1 MPNHTTAGLLL
12 LSTLV
17 LGACKA
23 NAKADAASTPGAADS
38 ARGAASTSDA
48 VPITVADISADVITQ
63 QVSATGTFAS
73 RDEIPLS
80 FKIGGV
86 IARVLVD
93 QGTAVR
99 SGQLLAALDL
109 REIDALV
116 DKARIGVEK
125 AERDAARVARLVVDS
140 VATLAQSQDANSAV
154 DAARADLATARVNRE
169 YATIV
174 APQAGIVEQR
184 IATAGTTIGAGM
196 PVFMLGGSARG
207 RVLRAGVPDRDA
219 LRLRVGDVATVT
231 FDAVRGVTYP
241 AIVTLLGRSADAR
254 TGTYTV
260 EVQLR
265 DARRSASATKK
276 DGKAPTIA
284 SLPSGLVGRVA
295 ITTREKTT
303 GALIPIDA
311 LVEADADSATVYTV
325 SPNAPYTAE
334 AHRVRITQIVGDH
347 AAVLGLENTARV
359 ITRGAPYLTAG
370 TRVRIVTQPTTGKA
384 AP

>member
-1 MPNHTTAGLLL
+1 MPTHTAAALLL
-12 LSTLV
+12 ASALV
-17 LGACKA
+17 LTAC
-23 NAKADAASTPGAADS
+23 NADTKADAASTPNTTDSTGGA
-38 ARGAASTSDA
+38 TSNTDA
-48 VPITVADISADVITQ
+48 VPVTIAEVSVDAIAQ
-63 QVSATGTFAS
+63 QVAATGTFAP

-86 IARVLVD
+86 VARVLVD

-99 SGQLLAALDL
+99 QGQLLAALDL
-109 REIDALV
+109 REIDAMV

-140 VATLAQSQDANSAV
+140 VATLAQSQDATSALE
-154 DAARADLATARVNRE
+154 AARADLATARVNRE

-174 APQAGIVEQR
+174 APQAGIIEQR
-184 IATAGTTIGAGM
+184 ISTAGATIGAGM

-219 LRLRVGDVATVT
+219 LRLRVGDAATVT

-241 AIVTLLGRSADAR
+241 AAVTLLGKSADAR

-265 DARRSASATKK
+265 DTRGIATSRTN
-276 DGKAPTIA
+276 DGSAPTIA
-284 SLPSGLVGRVA
+284 SLPSGLVGRVT
-295 ITTREKTT
+295 ITTRATTT
-303 GALIPIDA
+303 GALIPVDA
-311 LVEADADSATVYTV
+311 LIEADADSAIVYTV
-325 SPNAPYTAE
+325 SATAPYIAE
-334 AHRVRITQIVGDH
+334 AHRVRITQVVGDK
-347 AAVLGLENTARV
+347 AAVLGLETTARV

-370 TRVRIVTQPTTGKA
+370 TRVRIVTEPTNGKA

>member
-1 MPNHTTAGLLL
+1 MPTQTAAALLL
-12 LSTLV
+12 VSALAFT
-17 LGACKA
+17 ACKA
-23 NAKADAASTPGAADS
+23 NAKADAASTPNTADS
-38 ARGAASTSDA
+38 TRRATSNTDA
-48 VPITVADISADVITQ
+48 VPVTIADVSADAIAQ
-63 QVSATGTFAS
+63 HVSATGTFAP

-86 IARVLVD
+86 VARVLVD

-99 SGQLLAALDL
+99 QGQLLAALDL
-109 REIDALV
+109 REIDAMV

-125 AERDAARVARLVVDS
+125 AERDAARVARLVIDS
-140 VATLAQSQDANSAV
+140 VATLAQSQDATSALE
-154 DAARADLATARVNRE
+154 AARADLATARVNRE

-174 APQAGIVEQR
+174 SPQAGIIEQR

-219 LRLRVGDVATVT
+219 LRVRVGDAATVT

-241 AIVTLLGRSADAR
+241 AVVTLLGKSADAR

-265 DARRSASATKK
+265 DVRWSGSAGKS
-276 DGKAPTIA
+276 DGSAPTIV

-295 ITTREKTT
+295 ITTRATTT
-303 GALIPIDA
+303 GALIPVDA
-311 LVEADADSATVYTV
+311 LIEADADSATVYTV
-325 SPNAPYTAE
+325 SANAPYIAE
-334 AHRVRITQIVGDH
+334 AHRVRITQVVGDQ
-347 AAVLGLENTARV
+347 AAVLGLEATSRV

-370 TRVRIVTQPTTGKA
+370 TRVRIVTEPKNGKA